1 MTSDAKVGVLLG
13 LVFIFIVAFLING
26 LGDLKSDKDNNEL
39 TEKMVQ
45 SYIRS
50 PGLGG
55 SERKVSQE
63 LIEQIEPV
71 QPDLVDIWEQSRAE
85 SEAERFRMQLP
96 VIVNKEIQENKAD
109 VLMQEEAVKMEV
121 KKAEVPVTVAKI
133 EPARKEIK
141 LTLIKPPSQRIYVVK
156 AGDSLASIAKEVYGE
171 EHGNRMD
178 NVQGIFEA
186 NRERLKSADEV
197 YEGQKLLIP
206 PLADVLV
213 EKEKP
218 SSVLPETIL
227 EAVKSIGRR
236 HQDSEEVKEV
246 KEVKK
251 PEIKGRWYKVK
262 EDDSLWKIATQEL
275 GDGNRYP
282 EITKLNAALL
292 SDEDSLDIGM
302 RLKLPV
308 N

>member
-71 QPDLVDIWEQSRAE
+71 KTEPDLLDIWEQSRVE
-85 SEAERFRMQLP
+85 SESERFRMELP
-96 VIVNKEIQENKAD
+96 VVVKKEIQENKTD
-109 VLMQEEAVKMEV
+109 VLVKEEAIKLEMM
-121 KKAEVPVTVAKI
+121 KAEAPATVAKI
-133 EPARKEIK
+133 EAAKELK
-141 LTLIKPPSQRIYVVK
+141 VTPIKPPSQRIYVVK
-156 AGDSLASIAKEVYGE
+156 AGDNLASIAKEVYGE
-171 EHGNRMD
+171 EEGNRMV

-186 NRERLKSADEV
+186 NRERLKSEDEV

-206 PLADVLV
+206 QLVDVLV

-218 SSVLPETIL
+218 SGILSETIV

-236 HQDSEEVKEV
+236 HQEAQKV

-251 PEIKGRWYKVK
+251 PEIKGRWYEVK
-262 EDDSLWKIATQEL
+262 EDDNLWKIATQEL

-292 SDEDSLDIGM
+292 SDEDNLDIGM

>member
-39 TEKMVQ
+39 TEQMVQ
-45 SYIRS
+45 SYIVRS
-50 PGLGG
+50 PGLGD

-85 SEAERFRMQLP
+85 SDGERFRMQLP
-96 VIVNKEIQENKAD
+96 VVEKKTIPENKAD
-109 VLMQEEAVKMEV
+109 VLVQEEAVKLEV
-121 KKAEVPVTVAKI
+121 MKAEAPAMIAKI
-133 EPARKEIK
+133 EPVKKEVK
-141 LTLIKPPSQRIYVVK
+141 VTTIKPPSQRIYIVK
-156 AGDSLASIAKEVYGE
+156 SGDNLASIAKEVYGE
-171 EHGNRMD
+171 EQGNRMV
-178 NVQGIFEA
+178 NVLGIFEA
-186 NRERLKSADEV
+186 NRERMKSADEV

-206 PLADVLV
+206 KLKDDAIGAD
-213 EKEKP
+213 KP
-218 SSVLPETIL
+218 DGVLPEAIV
-227 EAVKSIGRR
+227 EVVKSIGRR
-236 HQDSEEVKEV
+236 HKQTEEQ

-251 PEIKGRWYKVK
+251 SEIKGRWYVVK

-282 EITKLNAALL
+282 EIAKMNAALL
-292 SDEDSLDIGM
+292 SDEDNLDIGM
-302 RLKLPV
+302 RLRLPV